1 MKKFTIIIITFII
14 AITLT
19 GCGGYEELNN
29 LSIVTA
35 VAFDKTDDV
44 YELSFLIANSPKAQ
58 TSAKEGEAKT
68 TVYTGKGKTIAEAS
82 KDIEQ
87 IVPKQIYLGHINVV
101 VISEDIAEDGFLK
114 IADWLLRNPQTRKKF
129 YLLQAKDV
137 SAKNILKI
145 VSPLESFPSQ
155 SIATLIESNSET
167 KSIATSI
174 TYSNFIAQ
182 ILEKGYDPVLPSIT
196 IKGDVEE
203 GSNEKN
209 LETTEP
215 ESYLVLGPLAI
226 YKGDK
231 LEGFSN
237 EKESWAINVLKNEA
251 KEVNY
256 NVKYQNQDV
265 SIETSSLKSDI
276 KIIDKNNIEITI
288 SGVGDIYNINNQ
300 IDIQNYKE
308 INKIEKTWSKSLKKD
323 LSKVVKKVQNKYKAD
338 IFGFGNLIYKND
350 PKTWEKLEK
359 EWNSK
364 YFPNLNVK
372 IKTNLKISATGSLVK
387 TIKEDKS

>member
-35 VAFDKTDDV
+35 VAFDKTDDE

-167 KSIATSI
+167 KSIAASV

-256 NVKYQNQDV
+256 NVKYQNQDI

-276 KIIDKNNIEITI
+276 KIIDENNIEITI

-323 LSKVVKKVQNKYKAD
+323 LSKVVKKVQSKYKAD

>member
-1 MKKFTIIIITFII
+1 MKKLILIITTLII
-14 AITLT
+14 SVTLT

-35 VAFDKTDDV
+35 VAFDKTDDE

-87 IVPKQIYLGHINVV
+87 IVPKQVYLGHINVV
-101 VISEDIAEDGFLK
+101 VISEDIAKDGFLK

-129 YLLQAKDV
+129 YLLQAKDEK
-137 SAKNILKI
+137 AKNILKI

-174 TYSNFIAQ
+174 TYSNFISQ

-196 IKGDVEE
+196 INGNVKE

-231 LEGFSN
+231 LEGFSTT
-237 EKESWAINVLKNEA
+237 KESWAINVLKGDS
-251 KEVNY
+251 KEINY
-256 NVKYQNQDV
+256 NVKYQNENI
-265 SIETSSLKSDI
+265 SIETSSLKSNI
-276 KIIDKNNIEITI
+276 KIIDEKNIEITI
-288 SGVGDIYNINNQ
+288 SGVGDIYNINNK
-300 IDIQNYKE
+300 IDIQDYKE
-308 INKIEKTWSKSLKKD
+308 INKIEKTWMKSLKND
-323 LSKVVKKVQNKYKAD
+323 LSKVIKKVQNKYKAD
-338 IFGFGNLIYKND
+338 IFGFGNLIYKNN
-350 PKTWEKLEK
+350 PKTWKKLEK
-359 EWNSK
+359 DWNSK
-364 YFPNLNVK
+364 YFPKLNVK
-372 IKTNLKISATGSLVK
+372 IKTNLKIEATGSLIN
-387 TIKEDKS
+387 TIKEDK

>member
-1 MKKFTIIIITFII
+1 MKKLTLIIIFFII
-14 AITLT
+14 TITLT

-35 VAFDKTDDV
+35 VAFDKTDDE

-58 TSAKEGEAKT
+58 TSSKEGEAKT
-68 TVYTGKGKTIAEAS
+68 TVYSGKGKTIALAS

-87 IVPKQIYLGHINVV
+87 IVPKQVYLGHINVV
-101 VISEDIAEDGFLK
+101 VISEDIAKDGFLK

-174 TYSNFIAQ
+174 TYSNFINQ

-196 IKGDVEE
+196 ISGNIKK

-231 LEGFSN
+231 LKGFSTQ
-237 EKESWAINVLKNEA
+237 KESWAINVLKNEA
-251 KEVNY
+251 KELNY
-256 NVKYQNQDV
+256 NVKYQNENI
-265 SIETSSLKSDI
+265 SIETHSLKSNI
-276 KIIDKNNIEITI
+276 KIIDEKNIEITI
-288 SGVGDIYNINNQ
+288 SGMGDIYSINNK
-300 IDIQNYKE
+300 IDIQNYQE
-308 INKIEKTWSKSLKKD
+308 INKIEKAWAKSLKND
-323 LSKVVKKVQNKYKAD
+323 LSKVIKNIQNKYQAD
-338 IFGFGNLIYKND
+338 IFGFGNLIYKNN
-350 PKTWEKLEK
+350 PKIWEKLEK
-359 EWNSK
+359 NWNSK
-364 YFPNLNVK
+364 YFPNLNIQ
-372 IKTNLKISATGSLVK
+372 IKTNLKINATGSLLN
-387 TIKEDKS
+387 TIKEDK

>member
-1 MKKFTIIIITFII
+1 MKKLILIITTLII
-14 AITLT
+14 SVTLT

-35 VAFDKTDDV
+35 VAFDKTDDE

-87 IVPKQIYLGHINVV
+87 IVPKQVYLGHINVV
-101 VISEDIAEDGFLK
+101 VISEDIAKDGFLK

-129 YLLQAKDV
+129 YLLQAKDEK
-137 SAKNILKI
+137 AKNILKI

-174 TYSNFIAQ
+174 TYSNFISQ
-182 ILEKGYDPVLPSIT
+182 ILEKSYDPVLPSIT
-196 IKGDVEE
+196 INGSVKE

-215 ESYLVLGPLAI
+215 ESYLMLGPLAI

-231 LEGFSN
+231 LKGFST
-237 EKESWAINVLKNEA
+237 EEESWAINVLKGDS
-251 KEVNY
+251 KEINY
-256 NVKYQNQDV
+256 NVKYQNENI
-265 SIETSSLKSDI
+265 SIETSSLKSTI
-276 KIIDKNNIEITI
+276 KIIDEKNIEITI
-288 SGVGDIYNINNQ
+288 SGVGDIYNINNK
-300 IDIQNYKE
+300 IDIQDYKE
-308 INKIEKTWSKSLKKD
+308 INKIEKAWSSSLKKD
-323 LSKVVKKVQNKYKAD
+323 LTKVIKKVQSKWQAD
-338 IFGFGNLIYKND
+338 IFGFGNLIYKNN

-359 EWNSK
+359 NWNSK
-364 YFPNLNVK
+364 YFPNLNIKVK
-372 IKTNLKISATGSLVK
+372 TDLKIDATGSLLN
-387 TIKEDKS
+387 TIKEDK

>member
-35 VAFDKTDDV
+35 VAFDKTDDE

-174 TYSNFIAQ
+174 TYSNFIGQ

-256 NVKYQNQDV
+256 NVKYQNQDI

-359 EWNSK
+359 EWNTK

-372 IKTNLKISATGSLVK
+372 MKTNLKISATGSLVK

>member
-1 MKKFTIIIITFII
+1 MKKLVLILTILIIT
-14 AITLT
+14 ITLT

-35 VAFDKTDDV
+35 VAFDKTDDE

-87 IVPKQIYLGHINVV
+87 IVPKQVYLGHINVV
-101 VISEDIAEDGFLK
+101 VISEDIAKDGFLK

-129 YLLQAKDV
+129 YLLQAKDEK
-137 SAKNILKI
+137 AKNILKI

-174 TYSNFIAQ
+174 TYSNFISQ

-196 IKGDVEE
+196 INGSVKE

-231 LEGFSN
+231 LKGFST
-237 EKESWAINVLKNEA
+237 EEESWAINVLKGDS
-251 KEVNY
+251 KEINY
-256 NVKYQNQDV
+256 NVKYQNENI
-265 SIETSSLKSDI
+265 SIETSSLKSTI
-276 KIIDKNNIEITI
+276 KIIDEKNIEITI
-288 SGVGDIYNINNQ
+288 SGVGDIYNINNK
-300 IDIQNYKE
+300 IDIQDYKE
-308 INKIEKTWSKSLKKD
+308 INKIEKAWSSSLKKD
-323 LSKVVKKVQNKYKAD
+323 LTKVIKKVQSKWQAD
-338 IFGFGNLIYKND
+338 IFGFGNLIYKNN
-350 PKTWEKLEK
+350 PKTWKKLEK
-359 EWNSK
+359 NWNSK
-364 YFPNLNVK
+364 YFPNLNIKV
-372 IKTNLKISATGSLVK
+372 KTNLKIDATGSLIN
-387 TIKEDKS
+387 TIKEDK

>member
-1 MKKFTIIIITFII
+1 MKKLILIITTLII
-14 AITLT
+14 SVTLT

-35 VAFDKTDDV
+35 VAFDKTDDE

-87 IVPKQIYLGHINVV
+87 IVPKQVYLGHINVV
-101 VISEDIAEDGFLK
+101 VISEDIAKDGFLK

-129 YLLQAKDV
+129 YLLQAKNEK
-137 SAKNILKI
+137 AKNILKI

-174 TYSNFIAQ
+174 TYSNFISQ

-196 IKGDVEE
+196 INGSVKE

-231 LEGFSN
+231 LKGFSTK
-237 EKESWAINVLKNEA
+237 EESWAINVLKGDS
-251 KEVNY
+251 KEINY
-256 NVKYQNQDV
+256 NVKYQNENI
-265 SIETSSLKSDI
+265 SIETSSLKSTI
-276 KIIDKNNIEITI
+276 KIIDEKNIEITI
-288 SGVGDIYNINNQ
+288 SGVGDIYNINNK
-300 IDIQNYKE
+300 IDIQDYKE
-308 INKIEKTWSKSLKKD
+308 INKIEKAWSSSLKKD
-323 LSKVVKKVQNKYKAD
+323 LTKVIKKVQNKWQAD
-338 IFGFGNLIYKND
+338 IFGFGNLIYKNN
-350 PKTWEKLEK
+350 PNTWEKLEK
-359 EWNSK
+359 NWNSK
-364 YFPNLNVK
+364 YFPHLNIKVK
-372 IKTNLKISATGSLVK
+372 TDLKIDATGSLLN
-387 TIKEDKS
+387 TIKEDK

>member
-1 MKKFTIIIITFII
+1 MKKLILIITTLII
-14 AITLT
+14 SVTLT

-35 VAFDKTDDV
+35 VAFDKTDDG

-58 TSAKEGEAKT
+58 TSSKEGEAKT

-87 IVPKQIYLGHINVV
+87 IVPKQVYLGHINVV
-101 VISEDIAEDGFLK
+101 VISEDIAKDGFLK

-129 YLLQAKDV
+129 YLLQAKDEK
-137 SAKNILKI
+137 AKNILKI

-174 TYSNFIAQ
+174 TYSNFISQ

-196 IKGDVEE
+196 INGSVKE

-231 LEGFSN
+231 LKGFSTK
-237 EKESWAINVLKNEA
+237 EESWAINVLKGDS
-251 KEVNY
+251 KEINY
-256 NVKYQNQDV
+256 NVKYQNENI
-265 SIETSSLKSDI
+265 SIETSSLKSTI
-276 KIIDKNNIEITI
+276 KIIDEKNIEITI
-288 SGVGDIYNINNQ
+288 SGVGDIYNINNK
-300 IDIQNYKE
+300 IDIQDYKE
-308 INKIEKTWSKSLKKD
+308 INKIEKAWSSSLKKD
-323 LSKVVKKVQNKYKAD
+323 LTKVIKKVQNKWQAD
-338 IFGFGNLIYKND
+338 IFGFGNLIYKNN
-350 PKTWEKLEK
+350 PNTWEKLEK
-359 EWNSK
+359 NWNSK
-364 YFPNLNVK
+364 YFPHLNIKVK
-372 IKTNLKISATGSLVK
+372 TDLKIDATGSLLN
-387 TIKEDKS
+387 TIKEDK

>member
-1 MKKFTIIIITFII
+1 MKKLTLIIIFFII
-14 AITLT
+14 TITLT

-35 VAFDKTDDV
+35 VAFDKTDDE

-58 TSAKEGEAKT
+58 TSSKEGEAKT
-68 TVYTGKGKTIAEAS
+68 TVYSGKGKTIALAS

-87 IVPKQIYLGHINVV
+87 IVPKQVYLGHINVV
-101 VISEDIAEDGFLK
+101 VISEDIAKDGFLK

-174 TYSNFIAQ
+174 TYSNFINQ

-196 IKGDVEE
+196 ISGNIKK

-231 LEGFSN
+231 LKGFSTK
-237 EKESWAINVLKNEA
+237 KESWAINVLKNEA
-251 KEVNY
+251 KELNY
-256 NVKYQNQDV
+256 NVKYQNENI
-265 SIETSSLKSDI
+265 SIETHSLKSNI
-276 KIIDKNNIEITI
+276 KIIDEKNIEITI
-288 SGVGDIYNINNQ
+288 SGMGDIYSINNK
-300 IDIQNYKE
+300 IDIQNYQE
-308 INKIEKTWSKSLKKD
+308 INKIEKAWAKSLKND
-323 LSKVVKKVQNKYKAD
+323 LSKVIKNIQNKYQAD
-338 IFGFGNLIYKND
+338 IFGFGNLIYKNN
-350 PKTWEKLEK
+350 PKIWEKLEK
-359 EWNSK
+359 NWNSK
-364 YFPNLNVK
+364 YFPNLNIQ
-372 IKTNLKISATGSLVK
+372 IKTNLKINATGSLLN
-387 TIKEDKS
+387 TIKEDK

>member
-14 AITLT
+14 TITLT

-58 TSAKEGEAKT
+58 TSSKEGEAKT

-196 IKGDVEE
+196 IKGDVKE

-231 LEGFSN
+231 LEGFSS

-323 LSKVVKKVQNKYKAD
+323 LSKVVKKVQSKYKAD

-359 EWNSK
+359 EWNTK

>member
-1 MKKFTIIIITFII
+1 MKKLTIILTTFII

-35 VAFDKTDDV
+35 VAFDKTDDE
-44 YELSFLIANSPKAQ
+44 YELSFLIANSPKSQ
-58 TSAKEGEAKT
+58 TPAKEGEAKT

-87 IVPKQIYLGHINVV
+87 IVPKQVYLGHINVV
-101 VISEDIAEDGFLK
+101 VISEDIAKDGFLK
-114 IADWLLRNPQTRKKF
+114 VADWLLRNPQTRKKF

-174 TYSNFIAQ
+174 TYSNFISQ

-196 IKGDVEE
+196 ISGSIKE
-203 GSNEKN
+203 GSSEKN

-231 LEGFSN
+231 LETFST

-251 KEVNY
+251 KELNY
-256 NVKYQNQDV
+256 NVKYQNEDI
-265 SIETSSLKSDI
+265 SIETHSLKSDI
-276 KIIDKNNIEITI
+276 KIIDENNIEITI
-288 SGVGDIYNINNQ
+288 SGVGDIYNINNK

-308 INKIEKTWSKSLKKD
+308 INKIEKTWATSLKKD
-323 LSKVVKKVQNKYKAD
+323 LTKVIKKVQSKWQTD
-338 IFGFGNLIYKND
+338 IFGFGNLIYKNN

-359 EWNSK
+359 NWNSK
-364 YFPNLNVK
+364 YFPNLNIK
-372 IKTNLKISATGSLVK
+372 IKTDLKINATGSLLN
-387 TIKEDKS
+387 TIKEDK

>member
-58 TSAKEGEAKT
+58 TSSKEGEAKT

-323 LSKVVKKVQNKYKAD
+323 LSKVVKKVQSKYKAD

-359 EWNSK
+359 EWNTK

>member
-1 MKKFTIIIITFII
+1 MKKLALILTILIIT
-14 AITLT
+14 ITLT
-19 GCGGYEELNN
+19 GCAGYEELNN

-35 VAFDKTDDV
+35 VAFDKTDDE

-87 IVPKQIYLGHINVV
+87 IVPKQVYLGHINVV
-101 VISEDIAEDGFLK
+101 VISEDIAKDGFLK

-129 YLLQAKDV
+129 YLLQAKDEK
-137 SAKNILKI
+137 AKNILKI

-174 TYSNFIAQ
+174 TYSNFISQ

-196 IKGDVEE
+196 INGSVKE

-215 ESYLVLGPLAI
+215 ESYLMLGPLAI

-231 LEGFSN
+231 LKGFST
-237 EKESWAINVLKNEA
+237 EEESWAINVLKGDS
-251 KEVNY
+251 KEINY
-256 NVKYQNQDV
+256 NVKYQNEDI
-265 SIETSSLKSDI
+265 SIETSSLKSTI
-276 KIIDKNNIEITI
+276 KILDEKNIEITI
-288 SGVGDIYNINNQ
+288 SGVGDIYNINNK
-300 IDIQNYKE
+300 IDIQDYKE
-308 INKIEKTWSKSLKKD
+308 INKIEKAWSSSLKKD
-323 LSKVVKKVQNKYKAD
+323 LTKVIKKVQNKWQAD
-338 IFGFGNLIYKND
+338 IFGFGNLIYKNN
-350 PKTWEKLEK
+350 PNTWKKLEK
-359 EWNSK
+359 NWNSK
-364 YFPNLNVK
+364 YFPNLNIKV
-372 IKTNLKISATGSLVK
+372 KTNLKIDATGSLIN
-387 TIKEDKS
+387 TIKEDK

>member
-1 MKKFTIIIITFII
+1 MKKLILIITTLII
-14 AITLT
+14 SVTLT

-35 VAFDKTDDV
+35 VAFDKTDDE

-87 IVPKQIYLGHINVV
+87 IVPKQVYLGHINVV
-101 VISEDIAEDGFLK
+101 VISEDIAKDGFLK

-129 YLLQAKDV
+129 YLLQAKDEK
-137 SAKNILKI
+137 AKNILKI

-174 TYSNFIAQ
+174 TYSNFISQ

-196 IKGDVEE
+196 INGSVKE

-231 LEGFSN
+231 LEGFSTT
-237 EKESWAINVLKNEA
+237 KESWAINVLKGDS
-251 KEVNY
+251 KEINY
-256 NVKYQNQDV
+256 NVKYQNENI
-265 SIETSSLKSDI
+265 SIETSSLKSII
-276 KIIDKNNIEITI
+276 KIIDEKNIEITI
-288 SGVGDIYNINNQ
+288 SGVGDIYNINNK
-300 IDIQNYKE
+300 IDIQDYKE
-308 INKIEKTWSKSLKKD
+308 INKIEKAWSSSLKKD
-323 LSKVVKKVQNKYKAD
+323 LTKVIKKVQNKWQAD
-338 IFGFGNLIYKND
+338 IFGFGNLIYKNN
-350 PKTWEKLEK
+350 PNTWEKLEK
-359 EWNSK
+359 NWNSK
-364 YFPNLNVK
+364 YFPHLNIKVK
-372 IKTNLKISATGSLVK
+372 TDLKIDATGSLLN
-387 TIKEDKS
+387 TIKEDK

>member
-1 MKKFTIIIITFII
+1 MKKIILLLASFIIT
-14 AITLT
+14 ITLT
-19 GCGGYEELNN
+19 GCNGYEELNN

-35 VAFDKTDDV
+35 VAFDKTDDE

-68 TVYTGKGKTIAEAS
+68 TVYSSKGKSIAEAS
-82 KDIEQ
+82 KSIEQ

-101 VISEDIAEDGFLK
+101 IISEEIAKDGFLK
-114 IADWLLRNPQTRKKF
+114 ISDWLLRNPQTRKKF
-129 YLLQAKDV
+129 YLLQAKDEK
-137 SAKNILKI
+137 AKNILKI

-167 KSIATSI
+167 KSIASSI
-174 TYSNFIAQ
+174 TYSNFVSQ

-196 IKGDVEE
+196 IKGSVKE

-231 LEGFSN
+231 LQSFST
-237 EKESWAINVLKNEA
+237 EKESWAINVLKGEA

-256 NVKYQNQDV
+256 NVKYQNEDI
-265 SIETSSLKSDI
+265 SIETYSLKSKI
-276 KIIDKNNIEITI
+276 KIKDKQNVEITI
-288 SGVGDIYNINNQ
+288 SGIGDIYNINNK
-300 IDIQNYKE
+300 IDIQDYKE
-308 INKIEKTWSKSLKKD
+308 INKIEKAWSKSLTKD
-323 LSKVVKKVQNKYKAD
+323 LTKIVKNVQSKYKAD
-338 IFGFGNLIYKND
+338 IFGFGNLIYKNN
-350 PKTWEKLEK
+350 PQKWKKLEK
-359 EWNSK
+359 NWNSK
-364 YFPNLNVK
+364 YFPNLNVQ
-372 IKTNLKISATGSLVK
+372 IKTNLKIAATGSLLN
-387 TIKEDKS
+387 TIKEEKS

>member
-1 MKKFTIIIITFII
+1 MKKLTLILATFII

-35 VAFDKTDDV
+35 VAFDKTDDE
-44 YELSFLIANSPKAQ
+44 YELSFLIANSPKEG
-58 TSAKEGEAKT
+58 SSVKEGEAKT
-68 TVYTGKGKTIAEAS
+68 TVYSGKGKTIAEAS

-87 IVPKQIYLGHINVV
+87 IVPKQVYLGHINVV
-101 VISEDIAEDGFLK
+101 VISEDIAKDGFLK
-114 IADWLLRNPQTRKKF
+114 TADWLLRNPQTRKKF
-129 YLLQAKDV
+129 YLLQAKDEE
-137 SAKNILKI
+137 AKNILKI

-174 TYSNFIAQ
+174 TYSNFISQ

-196 IKGDVEE
+196 ISGNVKK

-231 LEGFSN
+231 LKGFST

-251 KEVNY
+251 KELNY
-256 NVKYQNQDV
+256 NVKYQNENI
-265 SIETSSLKSDI
+265 SIETHSLKSAI
-276 KIIDKNNIEITI
+276 KIKNEKNIEITI
-288 SGVGDIYNINNQ
+288 SGVGDIYSINNE
-300 IDIQNYKE
+300 IDIQDYKE
-308 INKIEKTWSKSLKKD
+308 INKIEKAWATSLKND
-323 LSKVVKKVQNKYKAD
+323 LSKVIKKIQSKYKAD

-359 EWNSK
+359 KWNNQ

-372 IKTNLKISATGSLVK
+372 IKTNLKINATGSLINVV
-387 TIKEDKS
+387 KEDK

>member
-1 MKKFTIIIITFII
+1 MKKLILIITTLII
-14 AITLT
+14 SVTLT

-35 VAFDKTDDV
+35 VAFDKTDDE

-87 IVPKQIYLGHINVV
+87 IVPKQVYLGHINVV
-101 VISEDIAEDGFLK
+101 VISEDIAKDGFLK

-129 YLLQAKDV
+129 YLLQAKDEK
-137 SAKNILKI
+137 AKNILKI

-174 TYSNFIAQ
+174 TYSNFISQ
-182 ILEKGYDPVLPSIT
+182 ILEKGYDPILPSIT
-196 IKGDVEE
+196 INGSVKE

-215 ESYLVLGPLAI
+215 ESYLMLGPLAI

-231 LEGFSN
+231 LKGFST
-237 EKESWAINVLKNEA
+237 EEESWAINVLKGDS
-251 KEVNY
+251 KEINY
-256 NVKYQNQDV
+256 NVKYQNENI
-265 SIETSSLKSDI
+265 SIETSSLKSTI
-276 KIIDKNNIEITI
+276 KIIDEKNIEITI
-288 SGVGDIYNINNQ
+288 SGVGDIYNINNK
-300 IDIQNYKE
+300 IDIQDYKE
-308 INKIEKTWSKSLKKD
+308 INKIEKVWSSSLKKD
-323 LSKVVKKVQNKYKAD
+323 LTKVIKKVQNKWQAD
-338 IFGFGNLIYKND
+338 IFGFGNLIYKNN
-350 PKTWEKLEK
+350 PNTWKKLEK
-359 EWNSK
+359 NWNSK
-364 YFPNLNVK
+364 YFPNLNIKVK
-372 IKTNLKISATGSLVK
+372 TDLKIDATGSLLN
-387 TIKEDKS
+387 TIKEDK

>member
-1 MKKFTIIIITFII
+1 MKKLILIITTLII
-14 AITLT
+14 SVTLT

-35 VAFDKTDDV
+35 VAFDKTDDE

-87 IVPKQIYLGHINVV
+87 IVPKQVYLGHINVV
-101 VISEDIAEDGFLK
+101 VISEDIAKDGFLK

-129 YLLQAKDV
+129 YLLQAKDEK
-137 SAKNILKI
+137 AKNILKI

-174 TYSNFIAQ
+174 TYSNFISQ

-196 IKGDVEE
+196 INGSVKE

-215 ESYLVLGPLAI
+215 ESYLMLGPLAI

-231 LEGFSN
+231 LKGFST
-237 EKESWAINVLKNEA
+237 EEESWAINVLKGDS
-251 KEVNY
+251 KEINY
-256 NVKYQNQDV
+256 NVKYQNENI
-265 SIETSSLKSDI
+265 SIETSSLKSNI
-276 KIIDKNNIEITI
+276 KIIDEKNIEITI
-288 SGVGDIYNINNQ
+288 SGVGDIYNINNK
-300 IDIQNYKE
+300 IDIQDYKE
-308 INKIEKTWSKSLKKD
+308 INKIEKAWSSSLKKD
-323 LSKVVKKVQNKYKAD
+323 LTKVIKKVQNKWQAD

-350 PKTWEKLEK
+350 PKTWKKLEK
-359 EWNSK
+359 NWNSK
-364 YFPNLNVK
+364 YFPNLNIKVK
-372 IKTNLKISATGSLVK
+372 TDLKIDATGSLLN
-387 TIKEDKS
+387 TIKEDK

>member
-1 MKKFTIIIITFII
+1 MKKFALIITFILT
-14 AITLT
+14 ITLT
-19 GCGGYEELNN
+19 GCGGYKELNN

-35 VAFDKTDDV
+35 VAFDKTNDE

-101 VISEDIAEDGFLK
+101 IISEDIAEDGFLK

-167 KSIATSI
+167 KSIASSI
-174 TYSNFIAQ
+174 TYSNFISQ
-182 ILEKGYDPVLPSIT
+182 ILEKGYDPILPSIT
-196 IKGDVEE
+196 IKGSVKK

-215 ESYLVLGPLAI
+215 ESYLVLGPIAI

-231 LEGFSN
+231 LEGFLS

-256 NVKYQNQDV
+256 NVKYQNQDI
-265 SIETSSLKSDI
+265 SIETSSLKSNI
-276 KIIDKNNIEITI
+276 KIIDEKTIEITI

-300 IDIQNYKE
+300 TDIQNYKE
-308 INKIEKTWSKSLKKD
+308 INKIEKTWSKSLKQD

-338 IFGFGNLIYKND
+338 IFGFGNLIYKNN

-359 EWNSK
+359 DWNSK
-364 YFPNLNVK
+364 YFPNLKVK
-372 IKTNLKISATGSLVK
+372 IKTNLQINATGSLEK
-387 TIKEDKS
+387 TIKEAQ

>member
-1 MKKFTIIIITFII
+1 MKKLILIITTLII
-14 AITLT
+14 SVTLT

-35 VAFDKTDDV
+35 VAFDKTDDE

-87 IVPKQIYLGHINVV
+87 IVPKQVYLGHINVV
-101 VISEDIAEDGFLK
+101 VISEDIAKDGFLK

-129 YLLQAKDV
+129 YLLQAKDEK
-137 SAKNILKI
+137 AKNILKI

-174 TYSNFIAQ
+174 TYSNFISQ

-196 IKGDVEE
+196 INGSVKE

-231 LEGFSN
+231 LKGFSTK
-237 EKESWAINVLKNEA
+237 EESWAINVLKGDS
-251 KEVNY
+251 KEINY
-256 NVKYQNQDV
+256 NVKYQNENI
-265 SIETSSLKSDI
+265 SIETSSLKSTI
-276 KIIDKNNIEITI
+276 KIIDEKNIEITI
-288 SGVGDIYNINNQ
+288 SGVGDIYNINNK
-300 IDIQNYKE
+300 IDIQDYKE
-308 INKIEKTWSKSLKKD
+308 INKIEKVWSSSLKKD
-323 LSKVVKKVQNKYKAD
+323 LTKVIKKVQNKWQAD
-338 IFGFGNLIYKND
+338 IFGFGNLIYKNN
-350 PKTWEKLEK
+350 PNTWEKLEK
-359 EWNSK
+359 NWNSK
-364 YFPNLNVK
+364 YFPHLNIKVK
-372 IKTNLKISATGSLVK
+372 TDLKIDATGSLLN
-387 TIKEDKS
+387 TIKEDK

>member
-1 MKKFTIIIITFII
+1 MKKLILIITTLII
-14 AITLT
+14 SVTLT

-35 VAFDKTDDV
+35 VAFDKTDDE

-87 IVPKQIYLGHINVV
+87 IVPKQVYLGHINVV
-101 VISEDIAEDGFLK
+101 VISEDIAKDGFLK

-129 YLLQAKDV
+129 YLLQAKDEK
-137 SAKNILKI
+137 AKNILKI

-174 TYSNFIAQ
+174 TYSNFISQ

-196 IKGDVEE
+196 INGSVKE

-231 LEGFSN
+231 LKGFST
-237 EKESWAINVLKNEA
+237 EEESWAINVLKGDS
-251 KEVNY
+251 KEINY
-256 NVKYQNQDV
+256 NVKYQNENI
-265 SIETSSLKSDI
+265 SIETSSLKSTI
-276 KIIDKNNIEITI
+276 KIIDEKNIEITI
-288 SGVGDIYNINNQ
+288 SGVGDIYNINNK
-300 IDIQNYKE
+300 IDIQDYKE
-308 INKIEKTWSKSLKKD
+308 INKIEKAWSSSLKKD
-323 LSKVVKKVQNKYKAD
+323 LTKVIKKVQNKWQAD
-338 IFGFGNLIYKND
+338 IFGFGNLIYKNN
-350 PKTWEKLEK
+350 PNTWEKLEK
-359 EWNSK
+359 NWNSK
-364 YFPNLNVK
+364 YFPHLNIKVK
-372 IKTNLKISATGSLVK
+372 TDLKIDATGSLLN
-387 TIKEDKS
+387 TIKEDK

>member
-1 MKKFTIIIITFII
+1 MKKLILIITTLII
-14 AITLT
+14 SVTLT

-35 VAFDKTDDV
+35 VAFDKTDDG

-58 TSAKEGEAKT
+58 TSSKEGEAKT

-87 IVPKQIYLGHINVV
+87 IVPKQVYLGHINVV
-101 VISEDIAEDGFLK
+101 VISEDIAKDGFLK

-129 YLLQAKDV
+129 YLLQAKDEK
-137 SAKNILKI
+137 AKNILKI

-174 TYSNFIAQ
+174 TYSNFISQ

-196 IKGDVEE
+196 INGSVKE

-215 ESYLVLGPLAI
+215 ESYLMLGPLAI

-231 LEGFSN
+231 LKGFST
-237 EKESWAINVLKNEA
+237 EEESWAINVLKGDS
-251 KEVNY
+251 KEINY
-256 NVKYQNQDV
+256 NVKYQNENI
-265 SIETSSLKSDI
+265 SIETSSLKSTI
-276 KIIDKNNIEITI
+276 KIIDEKNIEITI
-288 SGVGDIYNINNQ
+288 SGVGDIYNINNK
-300 IDIQNYKE
+300 IDIQDYKE
-308 INKIEKTWSKSLKKD
+308 INKIEKAWSSSLKKD
-323 LSKVVKKVQNKYKAD
+323 LTKVIKKVQNKWQAD
-338 IFGFGNLIYKND
+338 IFGFGNLIYKNN
-350 PKTWEKLEK
+350 PNTWKKLEK
-359 EWNSK
+359 NWNSK
-364 YFPNLNVK
+364 YFPNLNIKV
-372 IKTNLKISATGSLVK
+372 KTNLKIDATGSLLN
-387 TIKEDKS
+387 TIKEDK

>member
-1 MKKFTIIIITFII
+1 MKKLALILTILIIT
-14 AITLT
+14 ITLT
-19 GCGGYEELNN
+19 GCAGYEELNN

-35 VAFDKTDDV
+35 VAFDKTDDE

-87 IVPKQIYLGHINVV
+87 IVPKQVYLGHINVV
-101 VISEDIAEDGFLK
+101 VISEDIAKDGFLK

-129 YLLQAKDV
+129 YLLQAKDEK
-137 SAKNILKI
+137 AKNILKI

-174 TYSNFIAQ
+174 TYSNFTSQ

-196 IKGDVEE
+196 INGSVKE

-215 ESYLVLGPLAI
+215 ESYLMLGPLAI

-231 LEGFSN
+231 LKGFST
-237 EKESWAINVLKNEA
+237 EEESWAINVLKGDS
-251 KEVNY
+251 KEINY
-256 NVKYQNQDV
+256 NVKYQNEDI
-265 SIETSSLKSDI
+265 SIETSSLKSTI
-276 KIIDKNNIEITI
+276 KILDEKNIEITI
-288 SGVGDIYNINNQ
+288 SGVGDIYNINNK
-300 IDIQNYKE
+300 IDIQDYKE
-308 INKIEKTWSKSLKKD
+308 INKIEKAWSSSLKKD
-323 LSKVVKKVQNKYKAD
+323 LTKVIKKVQSKWQAD
-338 IFGFGNLIYKND
+338 IFGFGNLIYKNN
-350 PKTWEKLEK
+350 PKTWKKLEK
-359 EWNSK
+359 NWNSK
-364 YFPNLNVK
+364 YFPNLNIKV
-372 IKTNLKISATGSLVK
+372 KTNLKIDATGSLIN
-387 TIKEDKS
+387 TIKEDK

>member
-1 MKKFTIIIITFII
+1 MKKITFII
-14 AITLT
+14 ITISLT
-19 GCGGYEELNN
+19 GCAGYEELNN

-35 VAFDKTDDV
+35 VAFDKTDNN

-68 TVYTGKGKTIAEAS
+68 TVYEGKGKTIAEAS
-82 KDIEQ
+82 KNIEQ
-87 IVPKQIYLGHINVV
+87 IVPKKIYLGHINVV
-101 VISEDIAEDGFLK
+101 IISEDIAKDGFLK

-129 YLLQAKDV
+129 YLLQAKDEK
-137 SAKNILKI
+137 AKNILKI

-155 SIATLIESNSET
+155 SIATLIESNAET

-174 TYSNFIAQ
+174 TYSNFISQ
-182 ILEKGYDPVLPSIT
+182 ILEKGYDPVLPTIT
-196 IKGDVEE
+196 IKGNVKD

-215 ESYLVLGPLAI
+215 ETYLALGPLAI
-226 YKGDK
+226 YKKDK
-231 LEGFSN
+231 LEGFST

-256 NVKYQNQDV
+256 NVKYQNQDI
-265 SIETSSLKSDI
+265 SIETSSLKSKI
-276 KIIDKNNIEITI
+276 KIIDTNNIEITI
-288 SGVGDIYNINNQ
+288 SGKGDIYNINNK
-300 IDIQNYKE
+300 INIQNYKE
-308 INKIEKTWSKSLKKD
+308 INKIEKAWSNSLKKD
-323 LSKVVKKVQNKYKAD
+323 LLKVIKKVQTKYKAD
-338 IFGFGNLIYKND
+338 IFGFGNLIYKNN

-364 YFPNLNVK
+364 YFPNLNIK
-372 IKTNLKISATGSLVK
+372 IKTNLKIDATVSLVK
-387 TIKEDKS
+387 KIE

>member
-14 AITLT
+14 TITLT

-182 ILEKGYDPVLPSIT
+182 ILEKGNDPVLPSIT

-256 NVKYQNQDV
+256 NVKYQNQDI

-276 KIIDKNNIEITI
+276 KIIDENNIEITI

-323 LSKVVKKVQNKYKAD
+323 LSKVVKKVQSKYKAD

>member
-1 MKKFTIIIITFII
+1 MKKLILIITTLII
-14 AITLT
+14 SVTLT

-35 VAFDKTDDV
+35 VAFDKTDDG

-58 TSAKEGEAKT
+58 TSSKEGEAKT

-87 IVPKQIYLGHINVV
+87 IVPKQVYLGHINVV
-101 VISEDIAEDGFLK
+101 VISEDIAKDGFLK

-129 YLLQAKDV
+129 YLLQAKDEK
-137 SAKNILKI
+137 AKNILKI

-174 TYSNFIAQ
+174 TYSNFISQ

-196 IKGDVEE
+196 INGSVKE

-231 LEGFSN
+231 LKGFST
-237 EKESWAINVLKNEA
+237 EEESWAINVLKGDS
-251 KEVNY
+251 KEINY
-256 NVKYQNQDV
+256 NVKYQNENI
-265 SIETSSLKSDI
+265 SIETSSLKSTI
-276 KIIDKNNIEITI
+276 KIIDEKNIEITI
-288 SGVGDIYNINNQ
+288 SGVGDIYNINNK
-300 IDIQNYKE
+300 IDIQDYKE
-308 INKIEKTWSKSLKKD
+308 INKIEKAWSSSLKKD
-323 LSKVVKKVQNKYKAD
+323 LTKVIKKVQNKWQAD
-338 IFGFGNLIYKND
+338 IFGFGNLIYKNN
-350 PKTWEKLEK
+350 PNTWEKLEK
-359 EWNSK
+359 NWNSK
-364 YFPNLNVK
+364 YFPHLNIKVK
-372 IKTNLKISATGSLVK
+372 TDLKIDATGSLLN
-387 TIKEDKS
+387 TIKEDK

>member
-35 VAFDKTDDV
+35 VAFDKTDDE

-196 IKGDVEE
+196 IKGDVKE

-256 NVKYQNQDV
+256 NVKYQNQDI

-276 KIIDKNNIEITI
+276 KIIDENNIEITI

-308 INKIEKTWSKSLKKD
+308 INKIEKVWSKSLKKD
-323 LSKVVKKVQNKYKAD
+323 LSKVVKKVQSKYKAD

>member
-1 MKKFTIIIITFII
+1 MKKLILIITTLII
-14 AITLT
+14 SVTLT

-35 VAFDKTDDV
+35 VAFDKTDDE

-87 IVPKQIYLGHINVV
+87 IVPKQVYLGHINVV
-101 VISEDIAEDGFLK
+101 VISEDIAKDGFLK

-129 YLLQAKDV
+129 YLLQAKDEK
-137 SAKNILKI
+137 AKNILKI

-174 TYSNFIAQ
+174 TYSNFISQ

-196 IKGDVEE
+196 INGSVKE

-231 LEGFSN
+231 LEGFSTT
-237 EKESWAINVLKNEA
+237 KESWAINVLKGDS
-251 KEVNY
+251 KEINY
-256 NVKYQNQDV
+256 NVKYQNENI
-265 SIETSSLKSDI
+265 SIETSSLKSNI
-276 KIIDKNNIEITI
+276 KIIDEKNIEITI
-288 SGVGDIYNINNQ
+288 SGVGDIYNINNK
-300 IDIQNYKE
+300 IDIQDYKE
-308 INKIEKTWSKSLKKD
+308 INKIEKTWMKSLKND
-323 LSKVVKKVQNKYKAD
+323 LSKVIKKVQNKYKAD
-338 IFGFGNLIYKND
+338 IFGFGNLIYKNN
-350 PKTWEKLEK
+350 PKTWKKLEK
-359 EWNSK
+359 DWNSK
-364 YFPNLNVK
+364 YFPKLNVK
-372 IKTNLKISATGSLVK
+372 IKTNLKIEATGSLIN
-387 TIKEDKS
+387 TIKEDK

>member
-14 AITLT
+14 TITLT

-196 IKGDVEE
+196 IKGDVKE

-256 NVKYQNQDV
+256 NVKYQNQDI

-276 KIIDKNNIEITI
+276 KIIDENNIEITI

-308 INKIEKTWSKSLKKD
+308 INKIEKVWSKSLKKD
-323 LSKVVKKVQNKYKAD
+323 LSKVVKKVQSKYKAD

>member
-1 MKKFTIIIITFII
+1 MKKLILIITTLII
-14 AITLT
+14 SVTLT

-35 VAFDKTDDV
+35 VAFDKTDDG

-58 TSAKEGEAKT
+58 TSSKEGEAKT

-87 IVPKQIYLGHINVV
+87 IVPKQVYLGHINVV
-101 VISEDIAEDGFLK
+101 VISEDIAKDGFLK

-129 YLLQAKDV
+129 YLLQAKDEK
-137 SAKNILKI
+137 AKNILKI

-174 TYSNFIAQ
+174 TYSNFISQ

-196 IKGDVEE
+196 INGSVKE

-231 LEGFSN
+231 LKGFST
-237 EKESWAINVLKNEA
+237 EEESWAINVLKGDS
-251 KEVNY
+251 KEINY
-256 NVKYQNQDV
+256 NVKYQNENI
-265 SIETSSLKSDI
+265 SIETSSLKSTI
-276 KIIDKNNIEITI
+276 KIIDEKNIEITI
-288 SGVGDIYNINNQ
+288 SGVGDIYNINNK
-300 IDIQNYKE
+300 IDIQDYKE
-308 INKIEKTWSKSLKKD
+308 INKIEKAWSSSLKKD
-323 LSKVVKKVQNKYKAD
+323 LTKVIKKVQSKWQAD

-350 PKTWEKLEK
+350 PNTWEKLEK
-359 EWNSK
+359 NWNSK
-364 YFPNLNVK
+364 YFPHLNIKVK
-372 IKTNLKISATGSLVK
+372 TDLKIDATGSLLN
-387 TIKEDKS
+387 TIKEDK